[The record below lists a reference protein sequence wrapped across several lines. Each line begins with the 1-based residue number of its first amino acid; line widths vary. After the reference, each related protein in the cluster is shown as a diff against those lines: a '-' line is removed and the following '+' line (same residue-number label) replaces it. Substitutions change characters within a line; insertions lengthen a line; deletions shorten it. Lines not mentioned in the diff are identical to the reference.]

1 MITLEEV
8 KQIAKGYEV
17 VPISGE
23 ILADIRTPM
32 EVLRILKGTSSHC
45 YMLESVEKQ
54 EKWGRYTFLG
64 FDPKMEITCVN
75 GTMTIKGEEERIFQT
90 KNPGEEIKA
99 ILKEYRSP
107 KIQGLPTFTGGL
119 VGYFPMIM

>member
-32 EVLRILKGTSSHC
+32 EVLRIQTRLHRFCICS
-45 YMLESVEKQ
+45 KQ
-54 EKWGRYTFLG
+54 ETGSSKGCRN
-64 FDPKMEITCVN
+64 TC
-75 GTMTIKGEEERIFQT
+75 E
-90 KNPGEEIKA
+90 
-99 ILKEYRSP
+99 
-107 KIQGLPTFTGGL
+107 
-119 VGYFPMIM
+119 